1 MRSLRFDPTAF
12 ITAYNQALE
21 DGINQTSLAAQMGL
35 TYSCFCCRK
44 HALRKRG
51 IHLPGLPRKAGSGRP
66 PAGLARGGWAGR
78 AAKPVVRL
86 ITPVQIDVEPAPLT
100 FTMTV
105 SCQ

>member
-1 MRSLRFDPTAF
+1 MRSLRFDTNAF
-12 ITAYNQALE
+12 ITAYNRAAE
-21 DGINQTSLAAQMGL
+21 EGMTQTSLAAQMGL

-51 IHLPGLPRKAGSGRP
+51 IHLPTLPRAAGSCRP
-66 PAGLARGGWAGR
+66 RR
-78 AAKPVVRL
+78 AARPIVRL
-86 ITPVQIDVEPAPLT
+86 IAPVQIDVEPAPLT

>member
-51 IHLPGLPRKAGSGRP
+51 IHLPTLPRAAGSGRP
-66 PAGLARGGWAGR
+66 RR
-78 AAKPVVRL
+78 AARPIVRL
-86 ITPVQIDVEPAPLT
+86 IAPVRIDVEPAPLT